1 MVWKHLKH
9 CKETLEW
16 TIPICVYIYIHT
28 QCVLPNLFHEPN
40 WETLLHLDKLLF
52 PNLEQAHFR
61 IFPTILPNL
70 SRGLCEVV
78 VIYPNFFRF
87 NPVLPARIPSNPS
100 EKRTFSS
107 EPFQIPLSNL
117 INAGFI
123 SNKPGIGSAGR
134 GPQFEVYP
142 KPNYIST
149 INPSAAKKTAGKI
162 NRWPSWRWKS
172 STNPPCRVPSES

>member
-1 MVWKHLKH
+1 M
-9 CKETLEW
+9 CM
-16 TIPICVYIYIHT
+16 YIYIHT
-28 QCVLPNLFHEPN
+28 MCITQPFSWTKL
-40 WETLLHLDKLLF
+40 ETLLHLDKLLF